1 MSEELQKAPVVDL
14 DLIFQAIPGENPSGQ
29 DVRYIGIY
37 DEVRE
42 ARRADD
48 NLAQGEWQTE
58 LKVADYRKELQLCND
73 ALTTKTKDIQIAA
86 WLTEALTIE
95 HGFAGLRD
103 GIKVLAGLQERFWD
117 TVFPQID
124 EGDMESRANAISWF
138 DTQVGLSLKRAPYTG
153 VEGYSFLDW
162 EDSKLFDFPDN
173 LESLESAEKEKFT
186 KLKAQAE
193 KERRVTADLW
203 KKEIAATRRAAVES
217 INFTIDECW
226 QALTDLNRVIEE
238 KYDRN
243 QAPGLTGF
251 KKSLDEVHSQV
262 KLLLAMKRQEEPD
275 PVGVEEDVESGDGAA
290 AGTNGTSGK
299 AIPARA
305 IQNRRDALARLG
317 EIADFF
323 KKTEPHSPVSY
334 LVQKAVKWGEM
345 PLDSWLQEVIKDE
358 VVLGHLKETL
368 GFSADGNANAGS

>member
-1 MSEELQKAPVVDL
+1 MSEELQRPPVVDL

-29 DVRYIGIY
+29 DVRYIGVY

-58 LKVADYRKELQLCND
+58 LKIADYKKELQLCND
-73 ALTTKTKDIQIAA
+73 ALTTKTKDIQVAA

-103 GIKVLAGLQERFWD
+103 GIRVLAGLQERFWD
-117 TVFPQID
+117 TLFPEID

-173 LESLESAEKEKFT
+173 LESLESSEKEKFT

-203 KKEIAATRRAAVES
+203 KKEIAATRRAPVES

-226 QALTDLNRVIEE
+226 QALTDLNRIIEE

-262 KLLLAMKRQEEPD
+262 KLLLATKREEEPD
-275 PVGVEEDVESGDGAA
+275 PIGVEEDEVAADGSVAADGTGKKGVA
-290 AGTNGTSGK
+290 AG
-299 AIPARA
+299 A
-305 IQNRRDALARLG
+305 IQSRRDALSRLG

-334 LVQKAVKWGEM
+334 LVQKAVKWGDM
-345 PLDSWLQEVIKDE
+345 SLDSWLKEVIKDPG
-358 VVLGHLKETL
+358 VLGQLKETL
-368 GFSADGNANAGS
+368 GFSADGNADAGS

>member
-1 MSEELQKAPVVDL
+1 MSEELQKPPVVDL

-29 DVRYIGIY
+29 DVRYIGVY

-58 LKVADYRKELQLCND
+58 LKVADFKKELQLCKD
-73 ALTTKTKDIQIAA
+73 ALTTKTKDVQVAA

-103 GIKVLAGLQERFWD
+103 GIKMLAGLQERFWD
-117 TVFPQID
+117 TLYPEID
-124 EGDMESRANAISWF
+124 EGDMESRANAIAWF

-153 VEGYSFLDW
+153 VEGYSFMDW
-162 EDSKLFDFPDN
+162 EDSKLFDFPEN
-173 LESLESAEKEKFT
+173 LESLEAAEKEKFT

-193 KERRVTADLW
+193 KERRITADLW
-203 KKEIAATRRAAVES
+203 RKEIAGTRRAAVES
-217 INFTIDECW
+217 VNFTIDECW
-226 QALTDLNRVIEE
+226 EALTDLNRVIEE

-262 KLLLAMKRQEEPD
+262 KLLLAAKRAEEPD
-275 PVGVEEDVESGDGAA
+275 PIAAEEEDAGDGTAVAGDGTNKKGVA
-290 AGTNGTSGK
+290 AG
-299 AIPARA
+299 A
-305 IQNRRDALARLG
+305 IQSRRDALSRLG

-323 KKTEPHSPVSY
+323 KRTEPHSPVSY
-334 LVQKAVKWGEM
+334 LVQKAVKWGDM
-345 PLDSWLQEVIKDE
+345 SLDSWLQEVIKDPG
-358 VVLGHLKETL
+358 VLGQLKETL
-368 GFSADGNANAGS
+368 GFSAGGNADAGS

>member
-1 MSEELQKAPVVDL
+1 MSEELQKPPVVDL

-29 DVRYIGIY
+29 DVRYIGVY

-58 LKVADYRKELQLCND
+58 LKIADYKKELQLCND
-73 ALTTKTKDIQIAA
+73 ALTTKTKDIQVAA

-103 GIKVLAGLQERFWD
+103 GIRVLAGLQERFWD
-117 TVFPQID
+117 TLFPEID

-173 LESLESAEKEKFT
+173 LESLESSEKEKFT

-203 KKEIAATRRAAVES
+203 KKEIAATRRAPVES

-226 QALTDLNRVIEE
+226 QALTDLNRIIEE

-243 QAPGLTGF
+243 QAPGLTGAA
-251 KKSLDEVHSQV
+251 LPGQV
-262 KLLLAMKRQEEPD
+262 PLER
-275 PVGVEEDVESGDGAA
+275 GVIPGDAALEDDLIAALRRGRSRPHPRAGAA
-290 AGTNGTSGK
+290 
-299 AIPARA
+299 R
-305 IQNRRDALARLG
+305 
-317 EIADFF
+317 
-323 KKTEPHSPVSY
+323 
-334 LVQKAVKWGEM
+334 
-345 PLDSWLQEVIKDE
+345 
-358 VVLGHLKETL
+358 
-368 GFSADGNANAGS
+368 